1 MDPSFGVPQLAE
13 QLKITKI
20 QLSRKLHQI
29 GYSPGK
35 LILHHRMEL
44 AKQMLGSGSH
54 SIEEIANQCGFNGLT
69 SFSRTFKQQFGSS
82 PSEYRKKTLDEESER
97 LSWKIPLSK
106 NYFNELLRLKNKN
119 KWLAKL
125 LTIVID
131 NLDNESFSIEEL
143 ANNLF
148 VSSSNLNRK
157 VQHLFG
163 FSTARLVRDLRL
175 QHAAELLSTEKK
187 SVTEAA
193 SLAGFFDAAHLS
205 RYFKQ
210 NFGCSPGAYRNTTLH
225 FPCIG
230 LLKNNNETNR

>member
-1 MDPSFGVPQLAE
+1 MQISKA
-13 QLKITKI
+13 

-44 AKQMLGSGSH
+44 AKQMLGLSPH
-54 SIEEIANQCGFNGLT
+54 SIEEIAHQCGFSGLT
-69 SFSRTFKQQFGSS
+69 GFSRKFKQEFGNS
-82 PSEYRKKTLDEESER
+82 PSEYRKKVLDETTE
-97 LSWKIPLSK
+97 LWSWKIPLSE
-106 NYFNELLRLKNKN
+106 NYFNQLLQLKNKN
-119 KWLAKL
+119 IWLAKL
-125 LTIVID
+125 LTIIID

-143 ANNLF
+143 AKKLF

-157 VQHLFG
+157 VQSLLG

-175 QHAAELLSTEKK
+175 QYAAELLSKENK

-210 NFGCSPGAYRNTTLH
+210 NFGCSPAAYRNTTLH
-225 FPCIG
+225 FPCID
-230 LLKNNNETNR
+230 LLKNNNETNS